1 MDRTIG
7 VIGLGNMGGVI
18 ARKLSKTFT
27 IIGYDIDLD
36 RRNELENEGVSCV
49 DQLELLAQKTNIIL
63 VSLPNG
69 KISRSVVSEIIPF
82 LKKGD
87 QLIETST
94 VLPND
99 MAELQKICEP
109 QGVKVIDAAILGGV
123 KHIEDAKADFLVGG
137 HEQDVKEIEPILLAM
152 GKKVNHMG
160 ELGTGMS
167 AKVINNAIAHTAM
180 VLIVEAAAIG
190 KKLGISHEKMY
201 DILSGETTYVRPV
214 NHRFNERIANSE
226 YEGGMSTFNARKDS
240 TLILDLAQQLNVPL
254 FSIQASHTV
263 YEIAQ
268 SKGYG
273 DLDYASIAKLW
284 EEWCQFNLAKS

>member
-1 MDRTIG
+1 
-7 VIGLGNMGGVI
+7 MGGVI

-27 IIGYDIDLD
+27 IIGYDIDPN
-36 RRNELENEGVSCV
+36 RRKELENDGVSCV
-49 DQLELLAQKTNIIL
+49 DELETLAQKTNTIL

-69 KISRSVVSEIIPF
+69 KISQSVVSQIVPF
-82 LKKGD
+82 LKEGD
-87 QLIETST
+87 KIIETST

-99 MAELQKICEP
+99 MDELDKLCRP
-109 QGVKVIDAAILGGV
+109 QGVNVIDAAILGGV
-123 KHIEDAKADFLVGG
+123 KHIEEAKASFLVGG
-137 HEQDVKEIEPILLAM
+137 NDQDVKDIEPILLAM
-152 GKKVNHMG
+152 GKKVNRMG

-167 AKVINNAIAHTAM
+167 AKVINNAIAHNAM

-190 KKLGISHEKMY
+190 KKLGISHDKMY
-201 DILSGETTYVRPV
+201 DLLSGETTYERPV

-240 TLILDLAQQLNVPL
+240 TLILELAQQLNVPL

-284 EEWCQFNLAKS
+284 EDWCQINLAKS